1 MIGNI
6 SKEDMLKAL
15 GKTMPQAES
24 GESTPVLTL
33 KGIAETVTHNANVAQ
48 RVSSDLAAE
57 ITMTNLVVKH
67 IMRKL
72 ELDPQEIVN
81 AATEELASL
90 SQSIREDVSGDLLPP
105 EATIFG
111 G

>member
-1 MIGNI
+1 MKDVI
-6 SKEDMLKAL
+6 SREDMLEAL
-15 GKTMPQAES
+15 GQAAPKES
-24 GESTPVLTL
+24 AESTPVLTL
-33 KGIAETVTHNANVAQ
+33 RGIAETVTHNANVAQ

-72 ELDPQEIVN
+72 DIDPQEIVN
-81 AATEELASL
+81 AATEELSSL
-90 SQSIREDVSGDLLPP
+90 SRAVKEDNGGDLPP

>member
-1 MIGNI
+1 MKDVI
-6 SKEDMLKAL
+6 SREDMMRAL
-15 GKTMPQAES
+15 GDQVEEVKARAEEKPRLS
-24 GESTPVLTL
+24 LE
-33 KGIAETVTHNANVAQ
+33 GIAETVTHNANVAQ

-72 ELDPQEIVN
+72 ELDPQEIVTAASDELN
-81 AATEELASL
+81 AL
-90 SQSIREDVSGDLLPP
+90 SEQVSAGDLPP

>member
-1 MIGNI
+1 MKDVI
-6 SKEDMLKAL
+6 SREDMLEAL
-15 GKTMPQAES
+15 AQTVSKES
-24 GESTPVLTL
+24 VESTPVLTL

-72 ELDPQEIVN
+72 EIDPQEIVN
-81 AATEELASL
+81 AATDELSSL
-90 SQSIREDVSGDLLPP
+90 SQKIKEDNNGDLPA

>member
-1 MIGNI
+1 MKDVV

-15 GKTMPQAES
+15 GKSAPK
-24 GESTPVLTL
+24 ESTPVLTL
-33 KGIAETVTHNANVAQ
+33 KGIADTVTHNANVAQ
-48 RVSSDLAAE
+48 LVSSDLAAE

-72 ELDPQEIVN
+72 ELDPEEIVD
-81 AATEELASL
+81 AAKSELSSL
-90 SQSIREDVSGDLLPP
+90 SRAVKADSQGDLPP

>member
-1 MIGNI
+1 MKDVI
-6 SKEDMLKAL
+6 SREDMLKAL
-15 GKTMPQAES
+15 GDNPPEDKA
-24 GESTPVLTL
+24 ESTPVITL

-48 RVSSDLAAE
+48 RISSDLAAE

-67 IMRKL
+67 VMRKL
-72 ELDPQEIVN
+72 NLDPQEIVN
-81 AATEELASL
+81 AATEELNVI
-90 SQSIREDVSGDLLPP
+90 SQAVEAKEQGDLPP

>member
-1 MIGNI
+1 MKDVI
-6 SKEDMLKAL
+6 SREDMLKAL
-15 GKTMPQAES
+15 GENPPVES
-24 GESTPVLTL
+24 EPALTL

-81 AATEELASL
+81 AATDELSSL
-90 SQSIREDVSGDLLPP
+90 SQAVEENGGDLPP